1 MSAHERLD
9 SPVTPLRS
17 DVWAANAAHS
27 SVRYSLQVEAE
38 PDSLCRVL
46 NLFALQFLT
55 PHQVQM
61 RQQDD
66 LLNLEIGVAGLSWH
80 RAQVIAEKLRN
91 LVSVCSVELQ
101 SADSAWGDTAQAA
114 TCPARAACRVL
125 SQWCGQRISCQRAWA
140 AASDRSGQ

>member
-61 RQQDD
+61 QQQND

-80 RAQVIAEKLRN
+80 RAELIAQKMRN
-91 LVSVCSVELQ
+91 LICVAQVSVEPL
-101 SADSAWGDTAQAA
+101 
-114 TCPARAACRVL
+114 
-125 SQWCGQRISCQRAWA
+125 
-140 AASDRSGQ
+140 AASRMPLQHVR